1 MPLLF
6 TRFSPIVA
14 TSLAFLITIGGASTG
29 DIFTISDA
37 ATTSAISSATP
48 VSASS
53 AAPVPLTP
61 QDADAWLDGVV
72 PSLLDREGIVGAT
85 VVIVD
90 DGEVVTQ
97 RGFGWA
103 EVDADGKG
111 VRPVDPAGTL
121 FRIGSVSKVVVGTA
135 VMQLVERGQLDLDVP
150 VEEYLDLEI
159 PARFATP
166 ITLRHLLTHTAGFE
180 DTVSNV
186 LLPEGVQAPE
196 LHDAVRPPP
205 PQIFEPGTTPAYSN
219 YSSTLAAYIVERVSG
234 EPFADYAQ
242 RHIFQPAEMATAS
255 FEQPLRE
262 NLAGMVTTTYPSAG
276 EPARHFEHV
285 GLWPAGSVSVSGAD
299 MGAFMLAHLDSAS
312 SPLLSPTS
320 LATMHSPALTAETLG
335 GLADGDSMAIS
346 FYESTRN
353 GVSGIA
359 HGGDLSHDHAELW
372 LSPQLGSGIF
382 VGLNSSGMGNDSSVA
397 FREIIL
403 DGFVTRYLAPAQA
416 TPQQLD
422 TSIEHAAQ
430 LAGGYELSRR
440 AESTFVRIYSAVSKM
455 TVTADGTGGITLTGI
470 TDMAG
475 VPLRFV
481 EVEPWL
487 WQSDRSSDQLSTR
500 VGEDGSIE
508 AIALH
513 PAFVLTPMSPWRA
526 AVVPTVVASIALL
539 LIAVVAWPVRAIT
552 GIVLTTPLQQ
562 RPRDRRLRLLS
573 LLAAV
578 AALAAV
584 GLWLVAAVQT
594 LNVAGLSQVV
604 VRTAQALTLIGI
616 LGAVPALWRAVRLVR
631 ERRWWPAALAVLVAI
646 GFLGWAYVALVGGLL
661 TPSLHHV

>member
-1 MPLLF
+1 M
-6 TRFSPIVA
+6 
-14 TSLAFLITIGGASTG
+14 
-29 DIFTISDA
+29 
-37 ATTSAISSATP
+37 
-48 VSASS
+48 
-53 AAPVPLTP
+53 PLTP
-61 QDADAWLDGVV
+61 EDVDAWLDGVV

-103 EVDADGKG
+103 EVDANGTG
-111 VRPVDPAGTL
+111 VRPVDPARTL

-135 VMQLVERGQLDLDVP
+135 VMQLVERGQLDLDAP
-150 VEEYLDLEI
+150 VEDYLDLEI
-159 PARFATP
+159 QARFATP

-180 DTVSNV
+180 DRVSNV
-186 LLPEGVQAPE
+186 LLPEGAEAPE
-196 LHDAVRPPP
+196 LRDAVRPPP

-234 EPFADYAQ
+234 EPFAEYA
-242 RHIFQPAEMATAS
+242 RKNVFEPAEMGTAS
-255 FEQPLRE
+255 FEQPLPE
-262 NLAGMVTTTYPSAG
+262 DLAAMATTTYPSAG
-276 EPARHFEHV
+276 EPATHFEHL
-285 GLWPAGSVSVSGAD
+285 GPWPSGSVSASGAD
-299 MGAFMLAHLDSAS
+299 MAAFMLAHLDSDS

-320 LATMHSPALTAETLG
+320 LETMHSRALSADTLG

-346 FYESTRN
+346 FYEQTRN

-372 LSPQLGSGIF
+372 LSPQRGSGIF
-382 VGLNSSGMGNDSSVA
+382 VGFNSSGVRNDSPAA
-397 FREIIL
+397 FREIII
-403 DGFVTRYLAPAQA
+403 DGFVTRYLASAQA

-422 TSIEHAAQ
+422 TSVDHAAQ
-430 LAGGYELSRR
+430 LAGVYELSRR
-440 AESTFVRIYSAVSKM
+440 AESTFVRIYSAASKV
-455 TVTADGTGGITLTGI
+455 TVRADGVGAITLTGI
-470 TDMAG
+470 TDLAG

-481 EVEPWL
+481 QVEPWL
-487 WQSDRSSDQLSTR
+487 WQSARGSDQLSVR

-513 PAFVLTPMSPWRA
+513 PAFVITPMSPWRA
-526 AVVPTVVASIALL
+526 AVVPTLVASIALL
-539 LIAVVAWPVRAIT
+539 LIAVVAWPVRAVAGVVFT
-552 GIVLTTPLQQ
+552 KPLRQ

-584 GLWLVAAVQT
+584 GLWLMAAVQM
-594 LNVAGLSQVV
+594 LNFGGLSHLV

-616 LGAVPALWRAVRLVR
+616 LGAVPAFWRAVRMVR
-631 ERRWWPAALAVLVAI
+631 ERRWWPAALAVLTVV

-661 TPSLHHV
+661 TPSLHP